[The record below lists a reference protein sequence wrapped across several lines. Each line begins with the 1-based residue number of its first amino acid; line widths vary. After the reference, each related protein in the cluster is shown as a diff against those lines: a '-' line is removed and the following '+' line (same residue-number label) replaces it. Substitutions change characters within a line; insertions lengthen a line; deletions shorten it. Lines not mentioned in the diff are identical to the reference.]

1 MNNRVNYTLVGF
13 FVLIGVVLMLG
24 MSYWMLKPA
33 NDKETQI
40 YSIFFDESVLGL
52 NLDAPVKFRGISVG
66 KVTRLRINP
75 NNSEQVEVQVTIL
88 KTTPIKE
95 STVARLT
102 AQGITGLS
110 YINLTLGANDT
121 PKLVTKEGESC
132 PVIQTVPSFFK
143 NIEQSLGGLSVELSQ
158 TLQGTQRLL
167 KDSNQKDFSLILKN
181 TAELSARLNRLLDD
195 KTIISLQKSS
205 HNLESITHKM
215 DIVIP
220 NINKLVDKSVK
231 WQDDIAASFNSIMNS
246 YVGIT
251 ASMTEIKRA
260 VASGEFNVK
269 EISSDLVPTMNDTFL
284 GLQELM
290 LKIESA
296 LEQYKRSPSDILY
309 KQEAVKKA
317 PGEE

>member
-13 FVLIGVVLMLG
+13 FVLIGVALMLAL
-24 MSYWMLKPA
+24 SYWMLKPA
-33 NDKETQI
+33 NDEETQI
-40 YSIFFDESVLGL
+40 YTIYFDESVLGL
-52 NLDAPVKFRGISVG
+52 NLDAPVKYRGISVG

-75 NNSEQVEVQVTIL
+75 HNSEQVEVQATIL

-110 YINLTLGANDT
+110 YINLTLGKNDA
-121 PKLVTKEGESC
+121 PKLLTKDGEAY
-132 PVIQTVPSFFK
+132 PVIKTVPSFFE
-143 NIEQSLGGLSVELSQ
+143 NIEQSFGGLSVELSQ
-158 TLQGTQRLL
+158 SLQGAQKLL

-181 TAELSARLNRLLDD
+181 TAELSRRLNRLLDD
-195 KTIISLQKSS
+195 KTITHIHKSAQ
-205 HNLESITHKM
+205 NLESITHKM
-215 DIVIP
+215 DSVIP
-220 NINKLVDKSVK
+220 NVNRLVDKSVK

-260 VASGEFNVK
+260 VSSGEFNLK
-269 EISSDLVPTMNDTFL
+269 DISSDVIPTMNDTL
-284 GLQELM
+284 VSLQELM
-290 LKIESA
+290 VKIESA

-309 KQEAVKKA
+309 KQEAPKKA